1 MILSTITNVAT
12 FIVIS
17 STNPTTLVF
26 DSPVQFVSVG
36 KTGDYSFF
44 RSNNRKVV
52 ILQPIRPI
60 RKSEMVVVTDDKN
73 FQFKIIQDDKN
84 VQTYYQIKEGKKNNV
99 YDVTLSNEKI
109 KILKG
114 NTSYLVKNLTDDQ
127 VIINDEPVKAHSE
140 ITLPLGGAI
149 YSNDQRVL

>member
-84 VQTYYQIKEGKKNNV
+84 VQTYYQVKDGKKNNI
-99 YDVTLSNEKI
+99 YDVTLSNDKI

-114 NTSYLVKNLTDDQ
+114 GTSYLVKNLTDDLI
-127 VIINDEPVKAHSE
+127 IINDEPVKAHSE
-140 ITLPLGGAI
+140 ITLPHGGAI
-149 YSNDQRVL
+149 YLNDQRLL

>member
-12 FIVIS
+12 FLVIS

-36 KTGDYSFF
+36 KAGDYSFF

-60 RKSEMVVVTDDKN
+60 KKSEMVVVTDDKN
-73 FQFKIIQDDKN
+73 FQFKIIQDEKN
-84 VQTYYQIKEGKKNNV
+84 VQTYYQVKEGKKNSV
-99 YDVTLSNEKI
+99 FDVLVTNEKY

-114 NTSYLVKNLTDDQ
+114 ASSFLVKNLSDEQIT
-127 VIINDEPVKAHSE
+127 INDEAIRPHGE
-140 ITLPLGGAI
+140 ISLPLGGAI
-149 YSNDQRVL
+149 YFNDQRVL